1 MNENGN
7 EENIIQS
14 PEVAEQSPSAERIAE
29 IQTALGRLY
38 SEASDHSQP
47 FERDIRRVEHVF
59 NPDGVDPENGR
70 LGEFIERNIDVDT
83 GDPSLRTIQLRTFV
97 GEDDSS
103 AYRMSLIYKPNEDGS
118 MPAEF
123 MLSGEWPLD
132 TGTPL
137 TDNLIQ
143 AQAQGRRFQDFM
155 FTAGA
160 ENVPVR
166 QADFTFVAWYRPVG
180 GEKRFD
186 VTSEYMDQVLKIVAD
201 ATVMD
206 GKKKGPT
213 VRELVPSFDELVQVS

>member
-14 PEVAEQSPSAERIAE
+14 PEVAEQSPSAERITE

-38 SEASDHSQP
+38 SEASDYSQP
-47 FERDIRRVEHVF
+47 FSRDIRRVENQF
-59 NPDGVDPENGR
+59 DPDGIDPENGHKG
-70 LGEFIERNIDVDT
+70 LIIEKNIDVDT

-103 AYRMSLIYKPNEDGS
+103 AYRMSLSYKPNEDGS
-118 MPAEF
+118 VPTEF
-123 MLSGEWPLD
+123 MLSGEWPLS
-132 TGTPL
+132 TEIPITNNP
-137 TDNLIQ
+137 IK

-155 FTAGA
+155 FSTGA
-160 ENVPVR
+160 TDVPVR
-166 QADFTFVAWYRPVG
+166 QADFTFVAWYRPIG
-180 GEKRFD
+180 QEQRFD
-186 VTSEYMDQVLKIVAD
+186 VTREYMDQVLKIVAD

-213 VRELVPSFDELVQVS
+213 VRELVPSFDELVQSI